1 QSQRRTWGS
10 VHSAW
15 RASTSRAAT
24 GRRRSRAV
32 ASSTGPRPAIARPPP
47 ARDDTLRPEPS
58 VMAISC
64 PGCGRGYDEA
74 RFAHGRTLWCACGA
88 RVAGPLPVAAPAVEL
103 RFAVDAMLGRLARWL
118 RLLGFDAWSEPD
130 VPDERLVRR
139 ALEDGRWILTRD
151 RALPREWRA
160 PRVHVV
166 AAEAPFA
173 QLREVARAFDLAA
186 RARPFARC
194 SRCNAELRPLA
205 PGEVAQ
211 RVPARVRERH
221 ERFLA
226 CPGCRRAYWEG
237 THVARMRRVMEEALR
252 GDPGGDR

>member
-1 QSQRRTWGS
+1 
-10 VHSAW
+10 
-15 RASTSRAAT
+15 
-24 GRRRSRAV
+24 
-32 ASSTGPRPAIARPPP
+32 
-47 ARDDTLRPEPS
+47 
-58 VMAISC
+58 MAISC

-173 QLREVARAFDLAA
+173 QLREVARAFDLGA

-194 SRCNAELRPLA
+194 SRCNAELRALA
-205 PGEVAQ
+205 PGEVER
-211 RVPARVRERH
+211 RVPARVRERQA
-221 ERFLA
+221 RFLA
-226 CPGCRRAYWEG
+226 CPGCGRAYWEG
-237 THVARMRRVMEEALR
+237 THVARMRRVMAEALR
-252 GDPGGDR
+252 DEAGADE